1 MSKNSIGTVI
11 LGLIFVALVVSTIT
25 TALTNT
31 GIASWL
37 ILLLVTIL
45 FGALFAS
52 VVMRRSKR

>member
-25 TALTNT
+25 TALNNT
-31 GIASWL
+31 GIVSWL